1 MTLLTTQITEA
12 LAARLRGCVAGGGY
26 RSNVGARVRTG
37 RMNANAIEA
46 PCVYV
51 LPTRGTG
58 ESIYGAVR
66 YTRSYELRAFA
77 DLNAHPELVREQDPD
92 AADADLID
100 QIIWDLRRCIEMP
113 DEPLPGVDILRYVA
127 DTPGYRDDG
136 GSAVGAVLNYELSF
150 VVALADPSTAL

>member
-1 MTLLTTQITEA
+1 MTLLATQVTEA
-12 LAARLRGCVAGGGY
+12 LAARLRGCVVGAGY

-37 RMNANAIEA
+37 RMKANTVEA
-46 PCVYV
+46 PCIYV
-51 LPTRGTG
+51 LPTRGMD
-58 ESIYGAVR
+58 EAVYGVVR
-66 YTRSYELRAFA
+66 YVRNYELRAFA

-113 DEPLPGVDILRYVA
+113 SEPLPGVDILRYVS

-136 GSAVGAVLNYELSF
+136 GSAVGAVLIYELSF
-150 VVALADPSTAL
+150 VVDLIDPSTAI